1 MIMSLFVVIG
11 LLLQIDDERASPLTA
26 IIDATE
32 LPSESDAYLYLL
44 AIDSADNNK
53 LIEQGR
59 AILQKAQQ
67 LGANQTLNNTALQA
81 LAPASENTKL
91 ALVANELLCAYSQ
104 SSCLAYIFNNID
116 KIPSVLQSSE
126 LIIER
131 YQTYLSF
138 NDFKTLSEPLL
149 SQSIPPYQF
158 MIRAARLINLKQL
171 LAVSAAEQAIAVQ
184 ALYDHHSALRAQLI
198 LQDTLLGK
206 MVILSLLSENIDF
219 LSLLSAQ
226 FKVTV
231 KEPLPALT
239 IQERSLRSGFNRE
252 IKMMSNML
260 EALDGAP
267 DIFKQQGVDAVSVPS
282 WLTHIL
288 FKKNMTLNESYKLLD
303 YYAMLSEMSVAK
315 FEDEMLKNQLKP
327 TIEEHWLRNPIGSI
341 LNQIATPDYSYY
353 ISHFWDMDN
362 KIRLYNMHINQPV
375 TTAAMAPLNNVYR
388 HAEQAEAYFMDTNTR
403 WCFVSPY
410 QQQAKYNCLA
420 VDVISKQ

>member
-1 MIMSLFVVIG
+1 MITSLFIVIG
-11 LLLQIDDERASPLTA
+11 LLLQIDDERVPALTG

-32 LPSESDAYLYLL
+32 IAGESDAYLYLL
-44 AIDSADNNK
+44 AIDSANNNK
-53 LIEQGR
+53 LTEQGR
-59 AILQKAQQ
+59 AILQQAQQ
-67 LGANQTLNNTALQA
+67 VDANKTLNNTALQA
-81 LAPASENTKL
+81 SAVASEYTKL
-91 ALVANELLCAYSQ
+91 VLVTNDLLCAYSQ
-104 SSCLAYIFNNID
+104 SSCLAYVFNNID
-116 KIPSVLQSSE
+116 KIPSVLQGSE

-131 YQTYLSF
+131 YQTYLSY

-149 SQSIPPYQF
+149 SESIPPYQF

-171 LAVSAAEQAIAVQ
+171 LAFSPAEQVIAVQ

-206 MVILSLLSENIDF
+206 LVILSLLSENIDF
-219 LSLLSAQ
+219 LSLFSAQ

-231 KEPLPALT
+231 KEPLQALT

-267 DIFKQQGVDAVSVPS
+267 DIFKQQGVDEVSVPS

-327 TIEEHWLRNPIGSI
+327 TIEKHWLRNPIGTI
-341 LNQIATPDYSYY
+341 LNQIATPDYSFY

-362 KIRLYNMHINQPV
+362 KIRLYNMHINQTLHV
-375 TTAAMAPLNNVYR
+375 TATINSVYQR
-388 HAEQAEAYFMDTNTR
+388 GEQALAYFKDDNNS
-403 WCFVSPY
+403 WCFDSPY

-420 VDVISKQ
+420 VGVNRK